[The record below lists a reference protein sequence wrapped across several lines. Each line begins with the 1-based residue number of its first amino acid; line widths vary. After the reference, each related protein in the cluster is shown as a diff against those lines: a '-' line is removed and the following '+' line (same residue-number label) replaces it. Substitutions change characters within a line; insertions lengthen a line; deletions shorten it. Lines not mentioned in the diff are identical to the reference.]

1 MGQYIRFT
9 WIACR
14 DSLWFI
20 PMVIALLAAGLAV
33 ALVSLERLGI
43 INAGDRLVWL
53 AGSTGEGARSVL
65 SAIGTSVV
73 TVTGTVFSIMIVALQ
88 LSSSQFSPRQLRN
101 FTSDRVNQVVL
112 GGLIGTF
119 TYTLIVMS
127 MIRSASP
134 SSAPFVPQIAI
145 ALGIVLALVS
155 VGLIIYFIDHASRS
169 MQIAVILQQVTHRAN
184 EQIKQAFAPLDEPR
198 AEPDAYVSEAL
209 DKNGYPLCTQRGG
222 YLQAIDRKGLLRLA
236 HKQSLVV
243 RVEHRTGSFILPGDP
258 IASIWPA
265 EAVDAAVMAEL
276 RKRFILG
283 SDRTPEQD
291 IEYWLIEM
299 ADIAIKALSPSIND
313 PTTAFRAIDRLCE
326 TLVFLGQR
334 KPCWTHCGDD
344 GKIRLIERPLTFE
357 LAVGLAFEQIHHFGQ
372 TNPSVL
378 KKLADSVNALIKR
391 VPHDERVALI
401 RYSRL
406 PDDIALKH

>member
-1 MGQYIRFT
+1 MGQHIRFI

-101 FTSDRVNQVVL
+101 FTSDRANQVVL
-112 GGLIGTF
+112 GLLIGTF

-145 ALGIVLALVS
+145 ALGIVLALIS

-184 EQIKQAFAPLDEPR
+184 EQIEQAFAPLDEPR

-236 HKQSLVV
+236 HNQSLVV

-265 EAVDAAVMAEL
+265 EAVDATVMAEL
-276 RKRFILG
+276 RKKFILG

-291 IEYWLIEM
+291 IEY
-299 ADIAIKALSPSIND
+299 
-313 PTTAFRAIDRLCE
+313 
-326 TLVFLGQR
+326 
-334 KPCWTHCGDD
+334 
-344 GKIRLIERPLTFE
+344 
-357 LAVGLAFEQIHHFGQ
+357 
-372 TNPSVL
+372 
-378 KKLADSVNALIKR
+378 
-391 VPHDERVALI
+391 
-401 RYSRL
+401 
-406 PDDIALKH
+406 